1 MSTWDIAT
9 RRPTQSPV
17 RRLLGY
23 DERTPGPL
31 RRRELPGPKVV
42 CIIELGPPLGVF
54 EHGRDTPSR
63 FSGGFVAGVDDRSTL
78 TTHDGW
84 QRGIQIDLSPMAVRD
99 LFGVSMHELARSVVG
114 LDALLPPALRSLPEE
129 LEGLRTWDARFD
141 RVERWLAGRLGDR
154 DGDRRVAWALA
165 RIDDSGGNTDIGSL
179 CGQLGLSRA
188 HLARL
193 FREHVGV
200 TPKLYARLVRFE
212 RLTAR
217 LAGDKEALAPL
228 AAELGYFDQAHLA
241 RDVRAFA
248 EMTATELAAHVA
260 GGPLAM

>member
-9 RRPTQSPV
+9 RRPTRSPV

-31 RRRELPGPKVV
+31 CRRELPGPKVV

-54 EHGRDTPSR
+54 EHGRPEPSR
-63 FSGGFVAGVDDRSTL
+63 FRGGFVAGVDDRSTL
-78 TTHDGW
+78 TAHDGW

-99 LFGVSMHELARSVVG
+99 LFGVAMHELTRTIVD
-114 LDALLPPALRSLPEE
+114 LDALLPAKLRSLPEE
-129 LEGLRTWDARFD
+129 LQGLPSWEARFD
-141 RVERWLAGRLGDR
+141 RVERWLAGRLSVRAADP
-154 DGDRRVAWALA
+154 RVVCALA
-165 RIDDSGGNTDIGSL
+165 CIEDTGGNVDVAAL
-179 CGQLGLSRA
+179 CGQLGVSRA

-200 TPKLYARLVRFE
+200 TPKLYARLVRFD
-212 RLTAR
+212 RLTTR
-217 LAGDKEALAPL
+217 LAGGTEALAPL
-228 AAELGYFDQAHLA
+228 AADLGYYDQAHLA

-248 EMTATELAAHVA
+248 QMTPTELGAHVA